1 MISIKNITDYLEEIA
16 PLSYQESYDNSGLIT
31 GNPETLVKGIMICLD
46 STEEVIMDA
55 IANNCNLVIS
65 HHPIVFSGIKKL
77 NGKNYVERAI
87 IAAIKNDIAIYA
99 IHTNL
104 DNVSVGVNKTISEKL
119 GLTNLKILLPQK
131 NSLKKLITYCP
142 VDYSDMVRNA
152 LFEAG
157 AGDIGNY
164 SECSFNIVGDGTFKG
179 NAKTRPFRGKQGER
193 HTEKEIRIE
202 ALFESYKQSSILSAL
217 LRTHPYEEVAFD
229 VYNLDNVNKNVGSGM
244 IGELIENQ
252 SEIEFLGN
260 IKKVMHTEIIRHTS
274 FSGKQVKKVAVCG
287 GSGSFLLENAIQ
299 QGAQVFITSDFK
311 YHQFF
316 DADKQIV
323 IADIG
328 HFESEQFTI
337 ELIKTLILEK
347 FSTFAVLFT
356 KVNTNPVHYL

>member
-142 VDYSDMVRNA
+142 VDYSDKVRNA

-179 NAKTRPFRGKQGER
+179 NAKTRPFKGKQGER

-229 VYNLDNVNKNVGSGM
+229 VYNLDNVNINVGSGM

-287 GSGSFLLENAIQ
+287 GSGSFLLHNAIQ